1 MNKKLIAAAIAAAV
15 AAPVASA
22 ADTTLYGKAHVSIQ
36 SNDNGANDNYTVN
49 SNASR
54 IGIKGSED
62 LGDGL
67 KAIFK
72 YEMGY
77 DISDGGSKGPI
88 SARNAYVGL
97 SGSWGTFLAGR
108 HDTPA
113 KVAFYAS
120 GTDFLD
126 DSVIDINAVAGLSSI
141 SESNFSTF
149 TEVRAD
155 NAIAYISP
163 NMSGF
168 TVAAAVVPGEN
179 HANHKTANNL
189 ADAYSLAVIYSG
201 GGLKASVGYEVV
213 AWELLENGR
222 WLAND
227 HVDQKMWQVGA
238 SYTLGDFTIAGNY
251 EKDSDYFTTKGMDRT
266 AWAVAGKANFGNN
279 YVVLNYG
286 NNDRDRSEST
296 SDASG
301 LDGIME
307 NADGYGI
314 AVGHKFSKRTQVY
327 AAYHVTDYT
336 GKITK
341 TVTAA
346 GGSKT
351 KVNESIEDTASFA
364 LGIIHTF

>member
-113 KVAFYAS
+113 KVAFYAL

-126 DSVIDINAVAGLSSI
+126 DSVIDMNKIAGSSK
-141 SESNFSTF
+141 FTSTF

-163 NMSGF
+163 NMAGF
-168 TVAAAVVPGEN
+168 TVAAAVVPGEGGSS
-179 HANHKTANNL
+179 ANGL
-189 ADAYSLAVIYSG
+189 ADAHSLAAIYSG
-201 GGLKASVGYEVV
+201 GGLKASVGYEVIGV
-213 AWELLENGR
+213 AILRSAFSGAPWTP
-222 WLAND
+222 D
-227 HVDQKMWQVGA
+227 YHQKTWQAGA
-238 SYTLGDFTIAGNY
+238 SYTFGDFTIGANY
-251 EKDSDYFTTKGMDRT
+251 EKDSNYVGAKGVNRT

-279 YVVLNYG
+279 YLVVNYG
-286 NNDRDRSEST
+286 NNDRDQSESA
-296 SDASG
+296 SDPLEGGNFTA
-301 LDGIME
+301 ME

-336 GKITK
+336 GKRSNGT
-341 TVTAA
+341 
-346 GGSKT
+346 SF
-351 KVNESIEDTASFA
+351 EDEASFA
-364 LGIIHTF
+364 LGMIHTF